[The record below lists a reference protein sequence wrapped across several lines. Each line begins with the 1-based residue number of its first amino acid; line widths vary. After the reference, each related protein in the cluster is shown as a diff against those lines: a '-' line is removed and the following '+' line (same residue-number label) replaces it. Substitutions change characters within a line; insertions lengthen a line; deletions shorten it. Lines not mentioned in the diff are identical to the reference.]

1 LTLTTIQTNQP
12 ILAIIDLILPG
23 TDGWALLRQIKDNA
37 STESIPVVMIS
48 ITPDQQMGLAL
59 GALDFLPKPIQW
71 PRLLTI
77 LESIGRKVP
86 SIAKS
91 ALIVEDD
98 PQTADL
104 TQRTLEKYG
113 WKTSIAPNGRIAL
126 ESLSTAPPDL
136 ILLDLMMPEM
146 DGFEFVCKMN
156 QNPNWTLIPVVV
168 LTAMDLD
175 ETQEQFFK
183 DRSISVLRKNGLAFS
198 QIMAYLR
205 DHIELLQSQS
215 KPK

>member
-1 LTLTTIQTNQP
+1 
-12 ILAIIDLILPG
+12 
-23 TDGWALLRQIKDNA
+23 LRQIKDNA

-59 GALDFLPKPIQW
+59 GALDFLPKPIEW

-77 LESIGRKVP
+77 LESIGHKVP
-86 SIAKS
+86 STTKS

-98 PQTADL
+98 LQTAEL
-104 TQRTLEKYG
+104 TQRNLEKAG
-113 WKTSIAPNGRIAL
+113 WKTTIATNGRIAL
-126 ESLSTAPPDL
+126 ESLSAAPPDL

-156 QNPNWTLIPVVV
+156 QNPNWTHIPVVV

-183 DRSISVLRKNGLAFS
+183 DRSISVLRKNGLAFN
-198 QIMAYLR
+198 QIMVHLR
-205 DHIELLQSQS
+205 DHIELLHSQS

>member
-1 LTLTTIQTNQP
+1 
-12 ILAIIDLILPG
+12 
-23 TDGWALLRQIKDNA
+23 LRQIKDNA

-59 GALDFLPKPIQW
+59 GALDFLPKPIEW

-77 LESIGRKVP
+77 LDSIGHKV
-86 SIAKS
+86 SSTTKS

-98 PQTADL
+98 LQTAEL
-104 TQRTLEKYG
+104 TQRNLEKAG
-113 WKTSIAPNGRIAL
+113 WKTTIATNGRIAL
-126 ESLSTAPPDL
+126 ESLSAAPPDL

-156 QNPNWTLIPVVV
+156 QNPNWTHIPVVV

-183 DRSISVLRKNGLAFS
+183 DRSISVLRKNGLAFN
-198 QIMAYLR
+198 QIMFHLR
-205 DHIELLQSQS
+205 DHIELLHSQS